1 MGYLRIPWPHR
12 DPLEQAKLLNLV
24 HIDTN
29 TDGCWEWLG
38 VKDANG
44 YGVFSSKTLPRLAHR
59 AVWTALKGEITI
71 GLFICH
77 KCNNPSCCNP
87 AHLYVGTHQDNMND
101 RACNGFAVKMSTAAA
116 KRMSIAVQK
125 RGCRHIWA
133 ETLSRNIAVVSY
145 QEALWK

>member
-1 MGYLRIPWPHR
+1 MGYLRIPWPVR
-12 DPLEQAKLLNLV
+12 DPLEEAKLLNLV

-38 VKDANG
+38 VKDPNG
-44 YGVFSSKTLPRLAHR
+44 YGYFSSKTLPKRAHR

-87 AHLYVGTHQDNMND
+87 AHLRPGTPQDNADD
-101 RACNGFAVKMSTAAA
+101 RVRLGLTRYAGPNWA
-116 KRMSIAVQK
+116 K
-125 RGCRHIWA
+125 
-133 ETLSRNIAVVSY
+133 TLSSNIAVVAY
-145 QEALWK
+145 QIALGFVVE